1 VHEEKAGARG
11 TKAAAHSD
19 YNLSPAL
26 PRFNPWTTMAL
37 DSLAPYRGIHP
48 QLAAGAWVHPRASV
62 IGEVS
67 LGADA
72 SVWPGAVIRGDVNS
86 IAIGEASN
94 IQDNSVLHV
103 SHKTPANPAGGPLVI
118 GARVTVGHT
127 VILHACTIEDE
138 CLIGMG
144 SIVLDRS
151 VIQKHVLLGAGSL
164 VPEGR
169 VLESGYLYLGRPAKQ
184 VRALTDEEIA
194 YFRYSAEHYVALA
207 RSYES

>member
-1 VHEEKAGARG
+1 
-11 TKAAAHSD
+11 
-19 YNLSPAL
+19 
-26 PRFNPWTTMAL
+26 MAI
-37 DSLAPYRGIHP
+37 DPIAPYRGVHP
-48 QLAAGAWVHPRASV
+48 QLAAGAWVHPHATV

-67 LGADA
+67 LGRDA

-103 SHKTPANPAGGPLVI
+103 SHKTPANPKGGPLVI

-144 SIVLDRS
+144 SILLDRA
-151 VIQKHVLLGAGSL
+151 VIQKNVLLGAGSL
-164 VPEGR
+164 VPEGKI
-169 VLESGYLYLGRPAKQ
+169 LESGHLYFGRPAKR
-184 VRALTDEEIA
+184 VRPLTEEEIA
-194 YFRYSAEHYVALA
+194 YFKYSAEHYVALA
-207 RSYES
+207 RSYSS

>member
-1 VHEEKAGARG
+1 MTDKDYDFPVTPHHGAM
-11 TKAAAHSD
+11 
-19 YNLSPAL
+19 PV
-26 PRFNPWTTMAL
+26 L
-37 DSLAPYRGIHP
+37 D
-48 QLAAGAWVHPRASV
+48 AGAWVHPRATV

-67 LGADA
+67 LGRDA

-86 IAIGEASN
+86 IAIGEATN

-103 SHKTPANPAGGPLVI
+103 SHKTPANPVGGPLLI

-144 SIVLDRS
+144 SIVLDRA

-164 VPEGR
+164 VPEGK
-169 VLESGYLYLGRPAKQ
+169 VLESGHLYLGRPAKL
-184 VRALTDEEIA
+184 VRRLSDEEIA
-194 YFRYSAEHYVALA
+194 YFSYSAQHYVALA
-207 RSYES
+207 RSYQNV

>member
-1 VHEEKAGARG
+1 MTDMVN
-11 TKAAAHSD
+11 AHFIAPHHGV
-19 YNLSPAL
+19 SPAL
-26 PRFNPWTTMAL
+26 AT
-37 DSLAPYRGIHP
+37 
-48 QLAAGAWVHPRASV
+48 GAWVHPRATV
-62 IGEVS
+62 IGEVT

-86 IAIGEASN
+86 IIIGEASN
-94 IQDNSVLHV
+94 IQDGSVLHV
-103 SHKTPANPAGGPLVI
+103 SHKTPDNPAGGPLVV

-144 SIVLDRS
+144 SIILDRA
-151 VIQKHVLLGAGSL
+151 VIQQHVLLGAGSL

-184 VRALTDEEIA
+184 VRVLTAEEIA
-194 YFRYSAEHYVALA
+194 YFNYSAQHYVQLA
-207 RSYES
+207 RSYSP

>member
-1 VHEEKAGARG
+1 MTDK
-11 TKAAAHSD
+11 D
-19 YNLSPAL
+19 YDFPVTPHHGVMPVL
-26 PRFNPWTTMAL
+26 
-37 DSLAPYRGIHP
+37 G
-48 QLAAGAWVHPRASV
+48 AGAWVHPRATV

-67 LGADA
+67 LGRDA

-86 IAIGEASN
+86 IAVGEASN
-94 IQDNSVLHV
+94 IQDGSVLHV

-144 SIVLDRS
+144 SIILDRA

-164 VPEGR
+164 VPEGK
-169 VLESGYLYLGRPAKQ
+169 VLESGHLYLGRPAKL
-184 VRALTDEEIA
+184 VRRLTDEEIA
-194 YFRYSAEHYVALA
+194 YFGYSAQHYVALA
-207 RSYES
+207 RSYQNV

>member
-1 VHEEKAGARG
+1 MTDKDYDFPVTPHHGAM
-11 TKAAAHSD
+11 
-19 YNLSPAL
+19 PV
-26 PRFNPWTTMAL
+26 L
-37 DSLAPYRGIHP
+37 D
-48 QLAAGAWVHPRASV
+48 AGAWVHPRATV

-67 LGADA
+67 LGRDA

-86 IAIGEASN
+86 IAIGEATN

-103 SHKTPANPAGGPLVI
+103 SHKTPANPVGGPLLI

-144 SIVLDRS
+144 SIVLDRA

-164 VPEGR
+164 VPEGK
-169 VLESGYLYLGRPAKQ
+169 VLESGHLYLGRPAKL
-184 VRALTDEEIA
+184 VRRLSDEEIA
-194 YFRYSAEHYVALA
+194 YFDYSAQHYVALA
-207 RSYES
+207 RSYQNV